1 MPKSVIIFI
10 VICWHQCWSHPHLA
24 VMHYIRIAFFSSTC
38 WAFYFLLHVLSN
50 NCEPCPHSIIK
61 LSISWNSFSS
71 INSIFFFFQW
81 NDAFWLTPVWI
92 GFSGVGS
99 SHFTLGYVNVISSLS
114 NNSIGFLF
122 LSLESAPLD
131 YSNFW
136 YGMFLV
142 CFLGKMY

>member
-38 WAFYFLLHVLSN
+38 WAIFFSMYLVTIVNHVHTVLENSQYH
-50 NCEPCPHSIIK
+50 ETHS
-61 LSISWNSFSS
+61 LQSTLF
-71 INSIFFFFQW
+71 FFFFQW

-136 YGMFLV
+136 CGMFLV